1 MIGTRPSTMRL
12 VVDADVLID
21 VLQQVA
27 AARDVLASARLGGM
41 TLLSVTPVRTEVL
54 RGAAPDRLDPVL
66 ELLRSLTWITVD
78 EDLADRA
85 ADHGRR
91 YGRSHP
97 GIQVTDLLLAA
108 AVERVEGQLLTRNV
122 RHFPMFPDLRPAY

>member
-1 MIGTRPSTMRL
+1 MRL

-21 VLQQVA
+21 VFRNVSSAIDLLATAQ
-27 AARDVLASARLGGM
+27 RDSAELM
-41 TLLSVTPVRTEVL
+41 SVTPVRTEVL
-54 RGAAPDRLDPVL
+54 RGASPERLRPVL
-66 ELLRSLTWITVD
+66 DLLGTLAWIVVD

-91 YGRSHP
+91 YGRSHS

-108 AVERVEGQLLTRNV
+108 AVERIDGQLLTRNV
-122 RHFPMFPDLRPAY
+122 RHFPMFPGLRPAY

>member
-1 MIGTRPSTMRL
+1 MHI
-12 VVDADVLID
+12 VFDADVLID
-21 VLQQVA
+21 ILQQVA
-27 AARDVLASARLGGM
+27 AARDVLSSARLRGM
-41 TLLSVTPVRTEVL
+41 TLMSVTPVRTEVL
-54 RGAAPDRLDPVL
+54 RGAPPDRLEPVL
-66 ELLRSLTWITVD
+66 ELLRSLTWIVVD

-108 AVERVEGQLLTRNV
+108 AVEQVDGQLLTRNV
-122 RHFPMFPDLRPAY
+122 RHYPMFPDLRPAY

>member
-1 MIGTRPSTMRL
+1 MHI
-12 VVDADVLID
+12 VFDADVLID
-21 VLQQVA
+21 ILQQVA
-27 AARDVLASARLGGM
+27 AARDVLSSARLRGM
-41 TLLSVTPVRTEVL
+41 TLMSVTPVRTEVL
-54 RGAAPDRLDPVL
+54 RGAPPDRLEPVL
-66 ELLRSLTWITVD
+66 ELLRSLTWIVVD

-108 AVERVEGQLLTRNV
+108 AVERVDGQLLTRNV
-122 RHFPMFPDLRPAY
+122 RHYPMFPDLRPAY

>member
-1 MIGTRPSTMRL
+1 MHT

-21 VLQQVA
+21 VLQRVA

-41 TLLSVTPVRTEVL
+41 TLMSVTPVRTEVL
-54 RGAAPDRLDPVL
+54 RGAPHDRLGPVL
-66 ELLRSLTWITVD
+66 ELFRSLTWIVVD
-78 EDLADRA
+78 EELADRA

-108 AVERVEGQLLTRNV
+108 AVDRVGGQLLTRNV
-122 RHFPMFPDLRPAY
+122 RHFPMFPELHPAY